1 MERAIARSGIKTKD
15 THQIISYL
23 ACGRGFFVACGVKGS
38 GVYSHEVVDN
48 PIKRGYIH
56 RMSVFVG
63 QVINSIDGKNRLSI
77 PSRYRKIL
85 NSDGHNDRDV
95 QLLLSTKEG
104 DHPYIAV
111 YPQSVLDELADNA
124 YHGSQSTKEDEI
136 AFNNFLSS
144 FTVLSLDGNG
154 RITLPASLYNGA
166 QLEGEALVIG
176 KGKTFEIWNSSHH
189 ETWMQKQKVSDENF
203 EDFERRLR
211 RSKVK
216 EQVS

>member
-1 MERAIARSGIKTKD
+1 
-15 THQIISYL
+15 
-23 ACGRGFFVACGVKGS
+23 
-38 GVYSHEVVDN
+38 
-48 PIKRGYIH
+48 
-56 RMSVFVG
+56 MSVFVG

-85 NSDGHNDRDV
+85 NSDGDNDIDV
-95 QLLLSTKEG
+95 QLLLSNKES
-104 DHPYIAV
+104 DCPYIAV
-111 YPQSVLDELADNA
+111 YPQLVLDELAETA
-124 YHGSQSTKEDEI
+124 YHSPHSTTEDEI
-136 AFNNFLSS
+136 AFNNFLSL

-154 RITLPASLYNGA
+154 RITLPASLRKAA
-166 QLEGEALVIG
+166 QLPDEALIIG
-176 KGKTFEIWNSSHH
+176 KGKTFEIWNASHH